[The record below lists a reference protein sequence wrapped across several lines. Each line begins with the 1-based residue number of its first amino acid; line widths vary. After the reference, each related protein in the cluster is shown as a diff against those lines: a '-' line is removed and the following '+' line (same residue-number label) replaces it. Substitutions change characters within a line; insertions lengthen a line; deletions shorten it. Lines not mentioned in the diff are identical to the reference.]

1 MLSPYYPSIAGC
13 SRLKKGIETP
23 IPQIAAFLLVHGPM
37 LRFSTTCKTWDFFSS
52 MIILTAISTGPS
64 YVEIAWYAHSLNLLR
79 DSWRP
84 WASIV
89 HSRTKWPAA
98 SIPIHW
104 HSNASN
110 YSYWHTSDGPCWF
123 EQVTGRPHVN
133 LTTSLSGLIRS
144 TNRVFRSLRI
154 AHLCIPLLDIMA
166 REDPLAQSKN
176 DIVIAYVE
184 IFCDKYA

>member
-1 MLSPYYPSIAGC
+1 MDPCCVSVRPVRHGISSVLWLYSPLLAQGRVT
-13 SRLKKGIETP
+13 SRSPDTRIHWT
-23 IPQIAAFLLVHGPM
+23 
-37 LRFSTTCKTWDFFSS
+37 
-52 MIILTAISTGPS
+52 
-64 YVEIAWYAHSLNLLR
+64 LR